1 MLAHHRVSVH
11 TARINTLG
19 ERVEDIFLVDG
30 ARLTQDTKLQLAL
43 ESELLDALAI

>member
-1 MLAHHRVSVH
+1 MLAHRRVSVH

-30 ARLTQDTKLQLAL
+30 TRLTQDNKLQLEL